1 MVNWINSW
9 LRGIVIAVIITT
21 IIEMIIPEGNI
32 KKYIKTVMGVYI
44 IFAIISPAIS
54 KISGK
59 ELDIE
64 KYIKSQTSKYQ
75 QPEINTIDTN
85 YYIEQTY
92 LENIKKEIVEELIK
106 RGYIVNEFRAE
117 IETGEIEYGKIKKI
131 EMKIVKNE
139 NKIENVEISVG
150 KNEKKKR
157 EKLSQEEL
165 KNIKS
170 FLETTYGIAQKNI
183 TIS

>member
-92 LENIKKEIVEELIK
+92 
-106 RGYIVNEFRAE
+106 
-117 IETGEIEYGKIKKI
+117 
-131 EMKIVKNE
+131 
-139 NKIENVEISVG
+139 
-150 KNEKKKR
+150 
-157 EKLSQEEL
+157 
-165 KNIKS
+165 
-170 FLETTYGIAQKNI
+170 
-183 TIS
+183 